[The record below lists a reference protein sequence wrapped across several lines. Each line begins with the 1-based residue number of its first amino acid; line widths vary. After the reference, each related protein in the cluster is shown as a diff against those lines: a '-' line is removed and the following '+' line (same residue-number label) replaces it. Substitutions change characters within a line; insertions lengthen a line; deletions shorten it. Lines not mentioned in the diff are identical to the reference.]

1 MLAAMIGTHETP
13 PDGASDGT
21 ESAPMLSRR
30 NVVMA
35 AAAAIILLVT
45 AFTFWPRA
53 TPRRTASGTF
63 GTLVT
68 TSPSTAPTA
77 PATPTRP
84 AKPPAV
90 RYTTRTK
97 NVALTFD
104 DGPDPINTPKLL
116 DLLRRHHVKATFC
129 LVGHRARDHK
139 DIVRRIVAEGHTLCN
154 HSWQH
159 LQDLGKRRS
168 AYLARDLE
176 ATNEQIHKAVPGAP
190 IGYFRAP
197 YGNFSP
203 RLNGFAAAQGMSPI
217 AWNVDD
223 GGVDTAEYGTGT
235 RMVQHIVATVKRQIR
250 QGSIVL
256 SHDNGKPFTITA
268 YRVLLPWLKAHYT
281 LIALP
286 TTPPAVS

>member
-1 MLAAMIGTHETP
+1 MH
-13 PDGASDGT
+13 
-21 ESAPMLSRR
+21 SRR
-30 NVVMA
+30 TTVA
-35 AAAAIILLVT
+35 AVAAVIILLVT
-45 AFTFWPRA
+45 AFAVRPHATTRRA
-53 TPRRTASGTF
+53 TAGSSGAA
-63 GTLVT
+63 VT
-68 TSPSTAPTA
+68 VAPSTTPGASTAPA
-77 PATPTRP
+77 RP

-90 RYTTRTK
+90 RYTTQTR

-116 DLLRRHHVKATFC
+116 DLLGRHHVKATFC

-139 DIVRRIVAEGHTLCN
+139 DIVRRIAAEGHTLCN

-168 AYLARDLE
+168 RYLARDLE

-190 IGYFRAP
+190 ISYFRAP

-203 RLNGFAAAQGMSPI
+203 RLNGFAADQGMLPI

-223 GGVDTAEYGTGT
+223 GGVDTAAYGTGDA
-235 RMVQHIVATVKRQIR
+235 MVRHIVATVKRQTKP
-250 QGSIVL
+250 GSIVL

-268 YRVLLPWLKAHYT
+268 YARLLPWLKAHYT

-286 TTPPAVS
+286 PAPEGLP